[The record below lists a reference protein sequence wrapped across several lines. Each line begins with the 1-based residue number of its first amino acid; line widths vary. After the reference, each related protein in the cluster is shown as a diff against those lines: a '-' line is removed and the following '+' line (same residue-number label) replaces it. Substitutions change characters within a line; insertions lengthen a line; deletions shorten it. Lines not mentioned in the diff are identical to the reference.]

1 VIKHFVIFGMGTALV
16 TGSIALA
23 ATESPSDYEKSG
35 APTAPESTTAD
46 RPPVATLPEAHAPET
61 TRAPISE
68 TNGQGR
74 LRWTQATAI
83 GIPLRSPLQPPS
95 VSTVVAR
102 KAEQEAPA
110 GVEAPQPQVWR
121 WLNP

>member
-1 VIKHFVIFGMGTALV
+1 MIKHFVIFGMSIALV

-68 TNGQGR
+68 TNGQAPKTPLDPGNGK
-74 LRWTQATAI
+74 WNPPPVTAPTTQ
-83 GIPLRSPLQPPS
+83 R
-95 VSTVVAR
+95 
-102 KAEQEAPA
+102 
-110 GVEAPQPQVWR
+110 
-121 WLNP
+121 

>member
-1 VIKHFVIFGMGTALV
+1 MIKHLVIFGMSIALV

-68 TNGQGR
+68 TNGRASEGSVGPRQRQLESPSGH
-74 LRWTQATAI
+74 
-83 GIPLRSPLQPPS
+83 RSNH
-95 VSTVVAR
+95 
-102 KAEQEAPA
+102 PA
-110 GVEAPQPQVWR
+110 LAQ
-121 WLNP
+121 